1 MSELQNASIR
11 CRFVRVVGH
20 RRAALSRA
28 AAMVAL
34 GIAGTVSAQTSWV
47 GPAGV
52 PSPWETPANW
62 SSGSVPNG
70 EVALINNGGIARITS
85 NVPEI
90 LALQLGSAAGLS
102 GSVVHDSGALPL
114 VATLVLGDSPNPV
127 PTPAGAGTYTMN
139 GGTLTG
145 SDFFIGSTGAGTFNM
160 NGGVITSLNN
170 MRVSDDNGSTGVL
183 NMNGGEIT
191 LPSFLLVGHG
201 NGTNGTLNFSGGT
214 ITVANYNIGQH
225 PSARGYVNQT
235 GGFANNTANLV
246 VAKISREDNIYD
258 LSGGTLRILNTAS
271 NGSAFIGS
279 SAGIGTL
286 RVRGTGNA
294 QIDGH
299 IFLAGGATA
308 FGTFNMSGGT
318 VALGLNKPEGCFLV
332 VGENGQGTATISGG
346 NFNSDFLQ
354 LGRQFNATSRGQLAQ
369 TGGNVTVRRAMTIG
383 GLSGNENYY
392 QISAGTLNVPNN
404 TGGGTLNETQPGVHV
419 ARFSVNPGTFT
430 PVTGYSAGRFT
441 VDGTA
446 AVNIEGGLYNSTRS
460 EEHTSELQSPY
471 NL

>member
-145 SDFFIGSTGAGTFNM
+145 SDFFIGSKGAGTFNM

-225 PSARGYVNQT
+225 PTARGQPRRRR
-235 GGFANNTANLV
+235 NL
-246 VAKISREDNIYD
+246 A
-258 LSGGTLRILNTAS
+258 
-271 NGSAFIGS
+271 
-279 SAGIGTL
+279 
-286 RVRGTGNA
+286 
-294 QIDGH
+294 
-299 IFLAGGATA
+299 
-308 FGTFNMSGGT
+308 
-318 VALGLNKPEGCFLV
+318 
-332 VGENGQGTATISGG
+332 
-346 NFNSDFLQ
+346 
-354 LGRQFNATSRGQLAQ
+354 RGQHLRPQRRHAADPQ
-369 TGGNVTVRRAMTIG
+369 HRQQRQRVHRLVGRHRHAARPRHRQRADRRAHLPRRRRDRLRHVQHVRRHRGA
-383 GLSGNENYY
+383 
-392 QISAGTLNVPNN
+392 
-404 TGGGTLNETQPGVHV
+404 
-419 ARFSVNPGTFT
+419 
-430 PVTGYSAGRFT
+430 
-441 VDGTA
+441 
-446 AVNIEGGLYNSTRS
+446 RS
-460 EEHTSELQSPY
+460 EQARGRVPRRR
-471 NL
+471 